1 MKTLKGILQSKDM
14 RQNDHRDDDMESP
27 SAEPLSKKR
36 VSGGKDGA
44 EMQERPAGGHV
55 PEVDEKEALLGG
67 GGDWQS
73 DASPATPGSLPAMMD
88 GVPRVFRASWP
99 SVLDQFMY
107 TLRPAL
113 DVWCWFAFF
122 LCFIYGPEHPL
133 LYVLRGN
140 KLVLFWAPFLYR
152 LFTGFIHFLLSLA
165 VIPGPVLYNEGAIRR
180 FYPKWLLDTTEV
192 HPFASHPSCARPNF
206 SPRTALA
213 AY

>member
-133 LYVLRGN
+133 LYVLRGAGTS
-140 KLVLFWAPFLYR
+140 WCSSGRRSSTASSQASS
-152 LFTGFIHFLLSLA
+152 TSSSLLRSSLA
-165 VIPGPVLYNEGAIRR
+165 RCS
-180 FYPKWLLDTTEV
+180 TT
-192 HPFASHPSCARPNF
+192 R
-206 SPRTALA
+206 
-213 AY
+213 